1 MESGA
6 TRSAV
11 LLDRHPLWLHAIEP
25 VLSRIAVEVVGMA
38 TDPHEALDLVEE
50 HEVDLLIVEPETADP
65 ELSGTSLI
73 RHARERH
80 PSVKVIVL
88 ANSGDTADV
97 AEAFDAGAVAY
108 VVKTAHPDDI
118 AAVARQ
124 VFEPS
129 VFLANGQAVAQARN
143 GRTGAPVEASENT
156 GGLTRRELEILALV
170 AEGHSNGQM
179 ARKLW
184 VTEQTIKFH
193 LSNIYRKL
201 DVANRTEAAS
211 WAHRHHLVA
220 AVAESA

>member
-1 MESGA
+1 M
-6 TRSAV
+6 RSAV

-25 VLSRIAVEVVGMA
+25 VLSRIAVHVVGMA
-38 TDPHEALDLVEE
+38 TDPHEALELVEE
-50 HEVDLLIVEPETADP
+50 HQADLLIVEPETADP
-65 ELSGTSLI
+65 ELAGTALI
-73 RHARERH
+73 RQARERH
-80 PSVKVIVL
+80 PSVRVIVL

-129 VFLANGQAVAQARN
+129 IFLANGQAVAQARN
-143 GRTGAPVEASENT
+143 GRTGVPAEADGNA

-184 VTEQTIKFH
+184 VTEQTVKFH

-201 DVANRTEAAS
+201 DVANRTEAAG

-220 AVAESA
+220 EVAEPA